1 MCECTCTSC
10 LGTGC
15 SARPPQHSPW
25 LTPTGWMAFSPFSSF
40 PAPDLWI
47 TSVCPW
53 VSCLPCRA
61 SFYLFGKRGGPSGP
75 TYSKELS
82 RGALWQWGPQ
92 RTTFGFRC
100 AFSLPED
107 RSPPW
112 FQGFSMLPCSTPAD
126 PLGQDGWVQPQVL
139 SGETEVQTVF
149 YGGVL

>member
-53 VSCLPCRA
+53 VSRLPCRA
-61 SFYLFGKRGGPSGP
+61 SFYLFGKRGVLLAPPTPKSCPEGHSGSGVLKGPPLASDVP
-75 TYSKELS
+75 SLS
-82 RGALWQWGPQ
+82 LKIGALRGFKAFQCYHVQLLPTPWG
-92 RTTFGFRC
+92 R
-100 AFSLPED
+100 
-107 RSPPW
+107 
-112 FQGFSMLPCSTPAD
+112 M
-126 PLGQDGWVQPQVL
+126 
-139 SGETEVQTVF
+139 
-149 YGGVL
+149 GGCNPRF

>member
-1 MCECTCTSC
+1 MHLVSGNRLLCPPPPTLSLVNPNWLDGVFSLLFISSPGSLDNQCVS
-10 LGTGC
+10 LGK
-15 SARPPQHSPW
+15 S
-25 LTPTGWMAFSPFSSF
+25 LT
-40 PAPDLWI
+40 
-47 TSVCPW
+47 
-53 VSCLPCRA
+53 LPC
-61 SFYLFGKRGGPSGP
+61 LILPLWKEGGPSGP